1 MSETYL
7 RLEQQLDAGRLDQA
21 ESIVEHL
28 LSHDP
33 TDLRAR
39 VALARIDAAR
49 GELDR
54 AALVLMDLVA
64 SHPEEPDPL
73 AHLAVLYDQD
83 GEHDKARR
91 SAIRAIELGAD
102 VPAVWALLGGHMWT
116 DGQVDHAEALFDR
129 ALEGAPQLA
138 PAWLG
143 KARILRHR
151 GLLAD
156 AEEAYIRAVE
166 FGPQR
171 VGAWVEL
178 IELEAGAGATDA
190 AAENLALAL
199 RSHPGHPDLLALS
212 RQGAERAGDAVDE
225 QLRQLRARLLQKDFA
240 AAEQTWHALQGSA
253 RGDPRLP
260 LADAEYCIATG
271 RGDPVPLIHALTR
284 MVRDQPNQWET
295 RTLLGRLLLR
305 TGPLLNPRLAAAH
318 CEDAWRMSGEHPYAG
333 LGLIEAWAAIGKRA
347 FASALCQRLAAGEG
361 PEAAVAQAILEGRV
375 EG

>member
-7 RLEQQLDAGRLDQA
+7 RLEQQLEAGRLDQA

-33 TDLRAR
+33 GDLRAR

-54 AALVLMDLVA
+54 AALLLLDLVA
-64 SHPEEPDPL
+64 AHPDEPLPL
-73 AHLAVLYDQD
+73 AYLAVLYEQD
-83 GEHDKARR
+83 GEADQARR

-138 PAWLG
+138 AAWLG
-143 KARILRHR
+143 KARVLRHR

-156 AEEAYIRAVE
+156 AEDAYIRAVE

-178 IELEAGAGATDA
+178 IELEAGAGAEEA

-212 RQGAERAGDAVDE
+212 RQSAGRAGDAFDA
-225 QLRQLRARLLQKDFA
+225 QLRELRELLLKKDLPA
-240 AAEQTWHALQGSA
+240 ATGALQALRGAA
-253 RGDPRLP
+253 RDEPRLP
-260 LADAEYCIATG
+260 LAEAEYCIATG
-271 RGDPVPLIHALTR
+271 QGDPVPLIHALTR
-284 MVRDQPNQWET
+284 MVRDQPNQWEIK
-295 RTLLGRLLLR
+295 TLLGRLLLR
-305 TGPLLNPRLAAAH
+305 AGPLLNPRLAAAH

-333 LGLIEAWAAIGKRA
+333 LGLVEAWAAIGKRA
-347 FASALCQRLAAGEG
+347 FASALCQRLAASEG
-361 PEAAVAQAILEGRV
+361 AEAAVARAILEGRV